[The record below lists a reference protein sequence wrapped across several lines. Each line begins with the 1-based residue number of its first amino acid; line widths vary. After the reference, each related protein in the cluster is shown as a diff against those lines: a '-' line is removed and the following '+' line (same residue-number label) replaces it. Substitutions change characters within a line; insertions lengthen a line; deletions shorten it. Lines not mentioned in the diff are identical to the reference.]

1 VRVEAYVD
9 ADGDLVLDRLS
20 EGIVAALGAIPA
32 LLLATGDGVEE
43 RLLPRTYVDDEDE
56 AHWQRYVRPDL
67 EHLFASRA
75 EVVTKDLRQVRVSPD
90 GPYYWL
96 CIPVRHRAAWE
107 AALMGACHALAA
119 KAKLADD
126 EIQSGDPRGSD
137 PTKLGALA
145 QIQVYQALVWLI
157 LELGGHTCPDPEVV
171 DEFEADLGDAGSAED
186 GCDEDGGI
194 AG

>member
-56 AHWQRYVRPDL
+56 AHWRRYVRPDL

-75 EVVTKDLRQVRVSPD
+75 EIVTKDLRQVRVSPD

-119 KAKLADD
+119 KAGLDDD
-126 EIQSGDPRGSD
+126 ELQSGEPRGSD
-137 PTKLGALA
+137 PTKLGALT

-157 LELGGHTCPDPEVV
+157 LEVGGHTCPDPEVV
-171 DEFEADLGDAGSAED
+171 EEFDPDSPGAED
-186 GCDEDGGI
+186 GGEIGG
-194 AG
+194 